1 MRTKPLKSH
10 IMYGKIERC
19 FDYEALTAVWLES
32 VRATHGF
39 LSEEDIEFY
48 HDRIPSSYMPC
59 VELYAA
65 RDSRGAWCAFIGLSE
80 DMVEMLFVRP
90 DVMRMGYGTML
101 LGFATEEK
109 GIRKVDVNEQN
120 TGALAFYKRHGFTA
134 SLPAAVNPKASRI
147 P

>member
-1 MRTKPLKSH
+1 
-10 IMYGKIERC
+10 MYGKIERC

-48 HDRIPSSYMPC
+48 HDRSPSSYMPC

-134 SLPAAVNPKASRI
+134 AGRDAVDSEGKPYPIIHLTK